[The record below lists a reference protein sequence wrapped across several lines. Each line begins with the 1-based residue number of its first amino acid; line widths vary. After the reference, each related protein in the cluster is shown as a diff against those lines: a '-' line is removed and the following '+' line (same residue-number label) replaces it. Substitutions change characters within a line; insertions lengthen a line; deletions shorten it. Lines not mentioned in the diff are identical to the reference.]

1 MRPGLPKQNVAGS
14 NPVSRSTP
22 SLLQDGGLAYT
33 SGEVAR
39 SSTALTRWPLSTR
52 PAATLVAILTFVAA
66 CQPGPSGSEG
76 TGSPGP
82 QLSSSPSV
90 SPSAAPSLA
99 PGWQRVTIQ
108 PPLDTPLTRVVWTG
122 TRFLAVE
129 GGGTL
134 LDSIDG
140 RTWHQQPGLGDGLV
154 DQIAVGP
161 GGVLAV
167 GSVNVEGVVAIWHST
182 DGLDWSAAPDASS
195 LHGTEGSFLT
205 MAAVVATGDGWL
217 AVGGETVNCTPGACG
232 LVRAVVWT
240 SPDGRE
246 WRRAPDTAAMQHA
259 SMNGVV
265 RTASGYVAVGEAAAD
280 PSNPSSAIVPAVW
293 TSPDG
298 RAWTPSDK
306 LPLVVAAPD
315 ADVALDGVAA
325 SGSRAVAVGH
335 ATTEA
340 GASADAFAWWNDGG
354 TWRSVRVGQFVPS
367 QEVRVAAVPGGW
379 LAMFGFGS
387 DAACSSAI
395 WSSADGSTWSCIG
408 SDPAFDSGA
417 IWDAAVAPDIE
428 VLVGSG
434 PDGATA
440 WTSAPH

>member
-1 MRPGLPKQNVAGS
+1 LS
-14 NPVSRSTP
+14 
-22 SLLQDGGLAYT
+22 DGALAYT

-39 SSTALTRWPLSTR
+39 SSTALARWRLSIRSTTAI
-52 PAATLVAILTFVAA
+52 AAVIAIVAA
-66 CQPGPSGSEG
+66 CQPGPSGSAG

-82 QLSSSPSV
+82 PLSSSPSV
-90 SPSAAPSLA
+90 GPSTAPSLA
-99 PGWQRVTIQ
+99 LGWQRVTIQ
-108 PPLDTPLTRVVWTG
+108 LPLDAPLTRVVWTG

-140 RTWHQQPGLGDGLV
+140 RTWHQQPRLGDGLV

-182 DGLDWSAAPDASS
+182 DGLDWSAVPDAAS
-195 LHGTEGSFLT
+195 LHGTDGSFLT
-205 MAAVVATGDGWL
+205 MAAVVAMGDGWL
-217 AVGGETVNCTPGACG
+217 AVGGEHVNCTPGACG
-232 LVRAVVWT
+232 LTRAIVWT
-240 SPDGRE
+240 SPDGRQ
-246 WRRAPDTAAMQHA
+246 WTRGLDTAAMQHA
-259 SMNGVV
+259 AMNGVV

-280 PSNPSSAIVPAVW
+280 PSTPSSAIVPAVW

-298 RAWTPSDK
+298 RAWTPSDQ
-306 LPLVVAAPD
+306 LPVVVAAPD
-315 ADVALDGVAA
+315 ADVALDGIAA
-325 SGSRAVAVGH
+325 AGSRAVAAGH

-354 TWRSVRVGQFVPS
+354 GWTSVRVGQFVPS

-395 WSSADGSTWSCIG
+395 WSSADGSSWSCIG
-408 SDPAFDSGA
+408 SDPAFDSA
-417 IWDAAVAPDIE
+417 AVSDAAVAPDIE

-434 PDGATA
+434 PDGATV
-440 WTSAPH
+440 WTSDPH